1 MGDAGQGV
9 VLTGQVRGV
18 KPGPGIAIGT
28 DGTIA
33 VDSQTIQGVMKLG
46 QTPASALAAYNGYTW
61 PTTPGSAGQQMTT
74 DGAGNLTW
82 GDSDGIP
89 WTAKGQLIVGTGA
102 GTDTLLNVGGST
114 AFLVADS
121 LTTSGLRWSDSS
133 TSAAQM
139 PAGATGARPSP
150 AAAGQIRFNTTTNK
164 FEFYTGGGW
173 ETVASAPSGST
184 FVIQTTP
191 TTGSASAV
199 IPSGTTAQQ
208 QTVPAPLAGYTR
220 FNTDTTSMEVFDGT
234 TWTAVGAPPVAGL
247 GIAITGNIV
256 KVAIPQASTPPTPGA
271 GAAQAVV
278 GSMYWDDVLNQLFI
292 YYSNGGSPIWV
303 QAAPSASGGSTYTAT
318 APIVVTG
325 TVISVNL
332 GLGLVA
338 NGTNLA
344 FSCPVAATPPAINTT
359 PTGGLDGSFYWDNTL
374 GQLFIRYNNSGSP
387 VWVAAAP
394 PAGGGGAG
402 TVTTVTGT
410 APIAVATGST
420 TPVVS
425 ITPGTARQLM
435 QTNAGGTAAEFASN
449 IDVPGTLDVTGVGTF
464 DADLKFNS
472 GYGSAVTAYGCRA
485 WVSFNGT
492 TSPPTVKGSGNVS
505 SVTKAG
511 AGDFTV
517 NFTTAMPDANYSA
530 VASTNNNETLV
541 SNPVVAGSFRILARD
556 ISGNPND
563 TTVICAAVFR

>member
-1 MGDAGQGV
+1 
-9 VLTGQVRGV
+9 
-18 KPGPGIAIGT
+18 
-28 DGTIA
+28 
-33 VDSQTIQGVMKLG
+33 
-46 QTPASALAAYNGYTW
+46 
-61 PTTPGSAGQQMTT
+61 
-74 DGAGNLTW
+74 
-82 GDSDGIP
+82 
-89 WTAKGQLIVGTGA
+89 
-102 GTDTLLNVGGST
+102 LLNVGGST

-164 FEFYTGGGW
+164 FEFYTGGSW
-173 ETVASAPSGST
+173 EEVASGDPTVST
-184 FVIQTTP
+184 FVTQTVP
-191 TTGSASAV
+191 TVGSASAV
-199 IPSGTTAQQ
+199 IPSGPTGAR

-220 FNTDTTSMEVFDGT
+220 FNTSTTLMEVFDGT

-464 DADLKFNS
+464 DGDLKFNS

-485 WVSFNGT
+485 WVNFNGV
-492 TSPPTVKGSGNVS
+492 SGVIRSSGNVS
-505 SVTKAG
+505 SVTVISTG
-511 AGDFTV
+511 NYTISFTIPL
-517 NFTTAMPDANYSA
+517 PDTNYSA
-530 VASTNNNETLV
+530 ILTVDQADPGGELITANTADYTTPRTTSSLRVACAQPTVGVKNTLIFQ
-541 SNPVVAGSFRILARD
+541 AAIFR
-556 ISGNPND
+556 
-563 TTVICAAVFR
+563 